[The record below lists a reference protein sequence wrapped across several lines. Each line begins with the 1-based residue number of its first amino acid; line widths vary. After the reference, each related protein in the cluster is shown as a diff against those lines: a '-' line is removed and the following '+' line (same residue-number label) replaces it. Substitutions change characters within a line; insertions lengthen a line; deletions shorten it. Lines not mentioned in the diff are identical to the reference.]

1 MNQINQ
7 INNNINYNIVIN
19 DVDMNNDS
27 KTLLKIEE
35 KKITNSLL
43 KKSLKNMGSNNN
55 YERSSLKKS
64 YFMHLPMEIKGNT
77 NFSKNNV
84 SNLYP
89 PKITLFKK

>member
-1 MNQINQ
+1 M
-7 INNNINYNIVIN
+7 
-19 DVDMNNDS
+19 
-27 KTLLKIEE
+27 
-35 KKITNSLL
+35 